1 MDAFI
6 RALPAVL
13 RAAGDS
19 EEVTY
24 AAVVVAWRD
33 VAGEA
38 LRELAIPTSLV
49 QKTLTIAVADAIWKT
64 QLEAMRGQFLFR
76 LNSILGQSL
85 VRLLEFRVQPEI
97 VAAAGRVRRSNDT
110 SSTNS
115 SESLVP
121 SELLSAAASIRD
133 ERLRSAFLAAATS
146 SLNRQ
151 ANDRKQAR

>member
-19 EEVTY
+19 EEVIY

-38 LRELAIPTSLV
+38 LRELAIPTKLV
-49 QKTLTIAVADAIWKT
+49 QNTLTVAVPDAIWKT

-76 LNSILGQSL
+76 LNSILGRPL
-85 VRLLEFRVQPEI
+85 VRLLEFRIQPEI
-97 VAAAGRVRRSNDT
+97 VAAAGSVRCSK
-110 SSTNS
+110 NS
-115 SESLVP
+115 SVNRDDSPIP

-133 ERLRSAFLAAATS
+133 ESLRRAFLAAATS